1 MKYRGIYKIT
11 GFMAVVIMVLTTVIG
26 PVFCTGRTIKAAEAA
41 GVVEAAGVT
50 KDVNA
55 VEAVVVT
62 KDVNSTEAVGTTG
75 STKAVNASAVT
86 DIIDAAQLTG
96 LKKSDIA
103 ANEAETVTSGPD
115 IETPSAI
122 LMEAA
127 TGQVI
132 YEKDSSKQIAPAS
145 ITKIMTLILIF
156 EALESGQIKMEDPVT
171 VSEYAASMG
180 GSQVFLEEGEIQSV
194 RTMIKCI
201 AVASANDAC
210 VAMSEYICGSEDVFV
225 EKMNEKA
232 KQLGMEQTHFVNCC
246 GLDTD
251 GHTSSARDV
260 ALMSREL
267 INNHPEVKE
276 FSNIWMEDI
285 THVTRN
291 GEKDFTLSNTNK
303 LIKQYS
309 YATGLKTGSTSK
321 AGCCLSGTAM
331 KDGIELIAVVMAAP
345 TSKVRFK
352 DAITLL
358 NYGFSVCSIYQDTEA
373 PDTEYADVN
382 AGVKNEVKV
391 AKSKDF
397 SYMFLSKYD
406 TSDIRRECVIDT
418 VNAPVSEGDEI
429 GVINYYYK
437 DNLIGTVPLVAAESV
452 ELMDYKDSVWRV
464 IKSGLF
470 G

>member
-1 MKYRGIYKIT
+1 M
-11 GFMAVVIMVLTTVIG
+11 
-26 PVFCTGRTIKAAEAA
+26 RTA
-41 GVVEAAGVT
+41 
-50 KDVNA
+50 
-55 VEAVVVT
+55 
-62 KDVNSTEAVGTTG
+62 
-75 STKAVNASAVT
+75 
-86 DIIDAAQLTG
+86 
-96 LKKSDIA
+96 
-103 ANEAETVTSGPD
+103 AETVRDHPGLQFSFYLETVRLYRCFFFHIYVKEINCRRSVKGEDMKKRRWICMFLLLQVLWCSMTGMAVYGMEPD
-115 IETPSAI
+115 IPVSAVVSGQAQAVSIQAPSAV
-122 LMEAA
+122 LMEAS
-127 TGQVI
+127 TGKLLF
-132 YEKDSSKQIAPAS
+132 EKDADEKRSPAS
-145 ITKIMTLILIF
+145 VTKVMTLLLIF
-156 EALESGQIKMEDPVT
+156 DALKAGKIQMTDQVT
-171 VSEYAASMG
+171 TSAYAKSMG

-406 TSDIRRECVIDT
+406 AADIRRECVIDT

-464 IKSGLF
+464 IKSGVF

>member
-1 MKYRGIYKIT
+1 MKHAFVNAGLKYGCLYRIYTDWHRIA
-11 GFMAVVIMVLTTVIG
+11 GLMAVVIIVM
-26 PVFCTGRTIKAAEAA
+26 TIA
-41 GVVEAAGVT
+41 
-50 KDVNA
+50 
-55 VEAVVVT
+55 
-62 KDVNSTEAVGTTG
+62 VNSAFYNYVQIGAEELMKSDVETG
-75 STKAVNASAVT
+75 KA
-86 DIIDAAQLTG
+86 
-96 LKKSDIA
+96 DIA
-103 ANEAETVTSGPD
+103 ANGPD

-122 LMEAA
+122 LMESK

-132 YEKDSSKQIAPAS
+132 YEKDADKQLAPAS

-156 EALESGQIKMEDPVT
+156 DALESGQIKMEDPVT

-225 EKMNEKA
+225 GKMNEKA
-232 KQLGMEQTHFVNCC
+232 KELGLEQTHFVNCC
-246 GLDTD
+246 GLDAD
-251 GHTSSARDV
+251 GHISSAKDV

-267 INNHPEVKE
+267 INSHPEVKE

-285 THVTRN
+285 THITRN

-309 YATGLKTGSTSK
+309 YATGLKTGSTGK
-321 AGCCLSGTAM
+321 AGCCLSGTAV

-345 TSKVRFK
+345 TSKIRFK

-358 NYGFSVCSIYQDTEA
+358 NYGFSVCSIYQDTAALE
-373 PDTEYADVN
+373 TEQVEVK
-382 AGVKNEVKV
+382 AGVKDKV
-391 AKSKDF
+391 RVEKAEDF
-397 SYMFLSKYD
+397 SYMFLNQYNP
-406 TSDIRRECVIDT
+406 SDIRRECVFDN
-418 VNAPVSEGDEI
+418 VSAPVGEKDEV

-437 DNLIGTVPLVAAESV
+437 DNLIGTVPIIAKENIP
-452 ELMDYKDSVWRV
+452 LMNYKDSLRKVL
-464 IKSGLF
+464 KLLGA
-470 G
+470 

>member
-11 GFMAVVIMVLTTVIG
+11 GLMAVVIMVLTTVIG

-41 GVVEAAGVT
+41 GVVEAVRVT

-86 DIIDAAQLTG
+86 DIIDAVQLTG

-132 YEKDSSKQIAPAS
+132 YEKDSSKQLAPAS

-251 GHTSSARDV
+251 G
-260 ALMSREL
+260 
-267 INNHPEVKE
+267 
-276 FSNIWMEDI
+276 
-285 THVTRN
+285 
-291 GEKDFTLSNTNK
+291 
-303 LIKQYS
+303 QY
-309 YATGLKTGSTSK
+309 LKWQGM
-321 AGCCLSGTAM
+321 LR
-331 KDGIELIAVVMAAP
+331 L
-345 TSKVRFK
+345 
-352 DAITLL
+352 
-358 NYGFSVCSIYQDTEA
+358 
-373 PDTEYADVN
+373 
-382 AGVKNEVKV
+382 
-391 AKSKDF
+391 
-397 SYMFLSKYD
+397 
-406 TSDIRRECVIDT
+406 
-418 VNAPVSEGDEI
+418 
-429 GVINYYYK
+429 
-437 DNLIGTVPLVAAESV
+437 
-452 ELMDYKDSVWRV
+452 
-464 IKSGLF
+464 
-470 G
+470 

>member
-11 GFMAVVIMVLTTVIG
+11 GLMAVVIMVLTTVIG

-41 GVVEAAGVT
+41 GVVEAVRVT

-86 DIIDAAQLTG
+86 DIIDAVQLTG

-132 YEKDSSKQIAPAS
+132 YEKDSSKQLAPAS

-331 KDGIELIAVVMAAP
+331 KDGIELVMAAP

-406 TSDIRRECVIDT
+406 AADIRRECVIDT

-464 IKSGLF
+464 IKSGVF

>member
-11 GFMAVVIMVLTTVIG
+11 GLMAVVIMVLTTVIG

-41 GVVEAAGVT
+41 GVVEAVRVT

-86 DIIDAAQLTG
+86 DIIDAVQLTG

-122 LMEAA
+122 LMEA
-127 TGQVI
+127 
-132 YEKDSSKQIAPAS
+132 
-145 ITKIMTLILIF
+145 KIMTLILIF

-406 TSDIRRECVIDT
+406 AADIRRECVIDT

-464 IKSGLF
+464 IKSGVF

>member
-11 GFMAVVIMVLTTVIG
+11 GLMAVVIMVLTTVIG
-26 PVFCTGRTIKAAEAA
+26 PVFCTGRTIKAA

-86 DIIDAAQLTG
+86 DIIDAAQLTE

-103 ANEAETVTSGPD
+103 ADEAETATSGPD

-132 YEKDSSKQIAPAS
+132 YEKDSSKQLAPAS

-210 VAMSEYICGSEDVFV
+210 VA
-225 EKMNEKA
+225 
-232 KQLGMEQTHFVNCC
+232 L
-246 GLDTD
+246 
-251 GHTSSARDV
+251 
-260 ALMSREL
+260 
-267 INNHPEVKE
+267 
-276 FSNIWMEDI
+276 
-285 THVTRN
+285 
-291 GEKDFTLSNTNK
+291 
-303 LIKQYS
+303 
-309 YATGLKTGSTSK
+309 
-321 AGCCLSGTAM
+321 
-331 KDGIELIAVVMAAP
+331 
-345 TSKVRFK
+345 
-352 DAITLL
+352 
-358 NYGFSVCSIYQDTEA
+358 
-373 PDTEYADVN
+373 
-382 AGVKNEVKV
+382 
-391 AKSKDF
+391 
-397 SYMFLSKYD
+397 
-406 TSDIRRECVIDT
+406 
-418 VNAPVSEGDEI
+418 
-429 GVINYYYK
+429 
-437 DNLIGTVPLVAAESV
+437 
-452 ELMDYKDSVWRV
+452 
-464 IKSGLF
+464 
-470 G
+470 